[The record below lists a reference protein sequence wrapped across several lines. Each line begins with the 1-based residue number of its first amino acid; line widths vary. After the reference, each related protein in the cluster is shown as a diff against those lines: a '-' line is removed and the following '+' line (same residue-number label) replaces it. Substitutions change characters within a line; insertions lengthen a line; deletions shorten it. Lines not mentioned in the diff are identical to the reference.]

1 MAEYKNQRVARSNN
15 NEHPLFLGPIFLHR
29 DATFETYHTF
39 LSTVKASLCKKS
51 DIEKIEISTN
61 KEIVFGSD
69 EETRLT
75 SAIESVFPS
84 STRTLYTKHLKD
96 NVLAYMKNKAE

>member
-29 DATFETYHTF
+29 DATFETYYTF

-61 KEIVFGSD
+61 HGTNKEMVFGSD
-69 EETRLT
+69 EETALT
-75 SAIESVFPS
+75 SAIESVFPYS
-84 STRTLYTKHLKD
+84 QNLILLLLKCQD
-96 NVLAYMKNKAE
+96 L